1 MIEGDSAAG
10 CCPIKRKAVL
20 GLFSSLT
27 SFAEAL
33 LLVLAISTDAF
44 AAALAYGTRKI
55 HIPVLSAVT
64 ISGIC
69 SGILLLSL
77 LLGGIIRPALPDGL
91 TAGLGFAILFLLGFV
106 KLFDSSIKAY
116 IRRHQKL
123 NKRIRFSFCSLK
135 FILTVYADPS
145 EADQDASR
153 VLSPLEAASLAVA
166 LSLDGLAAG
175 VGAGFSSFSWLGM
188 LLLSF
193 GISLA
198 AVGGGYVIGRHLAE
212 KSQVDLSWLGGLL
225 LILLAF
231 MKL

>member
-1 MIEGDSAAG
+1 M
-10 CCPIKRKAVL
+10 
-20 GLFSSLT
+20 FSSLA
-27 SFAEAL
+27 SFAEAA

-55 HIPVLSAVT
+55 RIPVLSAVT
-64 ISGIC
+64 ISVIC
-69 SGILLLSL
+69 SGMLLLSL
-77 LLGGIIRPALPDGL
+77 FVGGIIRPVVPEGL
-91 TAGLGFAILFLLGFV
+91 TIGLGFSILFLLGFV

-175 VGAGFSSFSWLGM
+175 VGAGFSSFSWFSM
-188 LLLSF
+188 LILSF
-193 GISLA
+193 SIGLA
-198 AVGGGYVIGRHLAE
+198 AVGSGYVIGRRVAE
-212 KSQVDLSWLGGLL
+212 KSQADLSWLGGIL
-225 LILLAF
+225 LIVLAF